1 MTRFR
6 FLSLLAGLTA
16 IAAVPVFSQER
27 YLLEAPASAVAA
39 ISAQYGLTVVR
50 TIADE
55 DPAEAVYLVTAPG
68 SAPSQTLIAAVLSN
82 PSVEEFEA
90 DETVESPEVGAESP
104 LPGST
109 ASIGD
114 AATNAT
120 TVNFAGG
127 VVRTVY
133 VGQPANDAISLGD
146 IRGQS
151 TGAGI
156 VAVIDTGV
164 DPTHPALAS
173 VLVPGYDFVHGV
185 AGIPSELNDLNP
197 TYASA
202 IAQSTQ
208 AGQNTK
214 GSPALLNQSTVAIL
228 DQSTVA
234 ILDGGGPLPSD
245 FGHGTM
251 VAGLIHLV
259 APAASIMPIKAFQ
272 SNGSANLSDIVSS
285 IYFATD
291 HGANV
296 INMSFSQTAP
306 SKILANAIAYATSKG
321 VVSVASAGND
331 GKAEFVY
338 PAGLASAIGVA
349 SVNNDGVPSLF
360 SNYGVGSVFMA
371 APGEGL
377 ITTYPGNNY
386 AAVWGTSF
394 SSALVSGAAAVF
406 YYVNPAIGIPGT
418 ANALAQGDSA
428 PPMMGNALLNLQSSL
443 SSITQ
448 GEDQ

>member
-1 MTRFR
+1 MKRFR
-6 FLSLLAGLTA
+6 FLSILAGLAA
-16 IAAVPVFSQER
+16 IAAFPAYSQQR
-27 YLLEAPASAVAA
+27 YLLEAPAAAVSGLAT
-39 ISAQYGLTVVR
+39 QYGLTLVR
-50 TIADE
+50 TVADE
-55 DPAEAVYLVTAPG
+55 DPTEAVYLMTAPG
-68 SAPSQTLIAAVLSN
+68 TAPSQTLIAAVLAN
-82 PSVEEFEA
+82 PAVEEFEA
-90 DETVESPEVGAESP
+90 DETVDSPEVGAESP

-109 ASIGD
+109 GAIGN
-114 AATNAT
+114 AATNDT
-120 TVNFAGG
+120 TVKFAGS
-127 VVRTVY
+127 VVRAVY
-133 VGQPANDAISLGD
+133 AGQPANDEISLGD

-164 DPTHPALAS
+164 DPTHPALVN

-197 TYASA
+197 VDANA
-202 IAQSTQ
+202 IAQSAQTNQ
-208 AGQNTK
+208 STK
-214 GSPALLNQSTVAIL
+214 TSAALLNQSTVAIL

-259 APAASIMPIKAFQ
+259 APAAKIMPIKAFQ
-272 SNGSANLSDIVSS
+272 SNGTANLSDIISA

-306 SKILANAIAYATSKG
+306 STILAASIAYATSKG

-331 GKAEFVY
+331 GKPEFVY
-338 PAGLASAIGVA
+338 PAGLAGAVGVA
-349 SVNNDGVPSLF
+349 STNNDGVPSLF

-377 ITTYPGNNY
+377 ITTFPGNNY

-406 YYVNPAIGIPGT
+406 YYVNPAIGNPGT
-418 ANALAQGDSA
+418 ANALAHGDSA
-428 PPMMGNALLNLQSSL
+428 PPIMGNALLNLQSSL
-443 SSITQ
+443 SFITQ
-448 GEDQ
+448 SEDQ

>member
-1 MTRFR
+1 MKRFR

-16 IAAVPVFSQER
+16 IAAIPAYSQQR
-27 YLLEAPASAVAA
+27 YLLEAPAAAV
-39 ISAQYGLTVVR
+39 SGLVTEYGLTLVR
-50 TIADE
+50 TVADE
-55 DPAEAVYLVTAPG
+55 DTNEAVYLVTAPG
-68 SAPSQTLIAAVLSN
+68 TAPSPTLIAAVLANSA
-82 PSVEEFEA
+82 VEEFEA
-90 DETVESPEVGAESP
+90 DETVDSPEVGCSAP

-109 ASIGD
+109 GAIGN
-114 AATNAT
+114 AATDDT
-120 TVNFAGG
+120 TVKFAGS

-133 VGQPANDAISLGD
+133 VGQPANDTISLAD

-164 DPTHPALAS
+164 DPTHPALVG

-197 TYASA
+197 ADAAA
-202 IAQSTQ
+202 IAQS
-208 AGQNTK
+208 GQGSQSTK
-214 GSPALLNQSTVAIL
+214 TSPALLNQSTVAIL

-234 ILDGGGPLPSD
+234 ILDGNGPLPSD

-259 APAASIMPIKAFQ
+259 APAAKIMPIKAFQ
-272 SNGSANLSDIVSS
+272 SNGTANLSDIISS

-296 INMSFSQTAP
+296 INMSFSQTSP
-306 SKILANAIAYATSKG
+306 SKILANAVAYATSKG
-321 VVSVASAGND
+321 VVPVASAGND
-331 GKAEFVY
+331 GKPEFVY
-338 PAGLASAIGVA
+338 PAGLAGAIGVA
-349 SVNNDGVPSLF
+349 STNNDGVPSLF

-377 ITTYPGNNY
+377 ITTFPGNNY

-406 YYVNPAIGIPGT
+406 YYVNPAIGNPGT

-428 PPMMGNALLNLQSSL
+428 PPIMGNALLNLQSSL
-443 SSITQ
+443 SFITKT
-448 GEDQ
+448 EDQ

>member
-1 MTRFR
+1 MKRFR
-6 FLSLLAGLTA
+6 VVSIFAGLA
-16 IAAVPVFSQER
+16 MIAGIPAFSQQR
-27 YLLEAPASAVAA
+27 YLLEAPASAV
-39 ISAQYGLTVVR
+39 SSLTAQYGLTLVR

-68 SAPSQTLIAAVLSN
+68 TAPSDTLIAAVSAN
-82 PSVEEFEA
+82 PAVEEFEA
-90 DETVESPEVGAESP
+90 DETVESPEVGAEAP

-109 ASIGD
+109 AGIGN
-114 AATNAT
+114 AATDDK
-120 TVNFAGG
+120 TVKFAGSM
-127 VVRTVY
+127 VRSAYAV
-133 VGQPANDAISLGD
+133 QPANDAISLGD
-146 IRGQS
+146 IRSQS

-164 DPTHPALAS
+164 DPAHPALVN
-173 VLVPGYDFVHGV
+173 VLVPGYDFVNGV
-185 AGIPSELNDLNP
+185 AGIPSELNDLNA
-197 TYASA
+197 TDANA
-202 IAQSTQ
+202 IAQSAQ
-208 AGQNTK
+208 ANPNTK
-214 GSPALLNQSTVAIL
+214 TSAALLNQSTVAIL

-234 ILDGGGPLPSD
+234 ILDGGGPLPGD

-259 APAASIMPIKAFQ
+259 APSAKIMPIKAFQ
-272 SNGSANLSDIVSS
+272 SNGTANLSDIISS

-306 SKILANAIAYATSKG
+306 SKALAAAISYATSKG
-321 VVSVASAGND
+321 VASVASAGND
-331 GKAEFVY
+331 GKPEFVY
-338 PAGLASAIGVA
+338 PAGLAYAIGVA
-349 SVNNDGVPSLF
+349 SINNDGVPSLF

-394 SSALVSGAAAVF
+394 SAALVSGAAAVF
-406 YYVNPAIGIPGT
+406 YYVKPTIGNPGT
-418 ANALAQGDSA
+418 ANALAHGDSV
-428 PPMMGNALLNLQSSL
+428 PPIMGNAALDLQSSL
-443 SSITQ
+443 SFLSP
-448 GEDQ
+448 GEE

>member
-1 MTRFR
+1 MKRFR
-6 FLSLLAGLTA
+6 TLSILASLAA
-16 IAAVPVFSQER
+16 IAAIPAYSQQR
-27 YLLEAPASAVAA
+27 YLLEAPAAAVSGLAT
-39 ISAQYGLTVVR
+39 QYGLTLVR

-55 DPAEAVYLVTAPG
+55 DPAEAVYLLTAVG
-68 SAPSQTLIAAVLSN
+68 TAPSQQLIAAVLAN
-82 PSVEEFEA
+82 PAVEEFEA
-90 DETVESPEVGAESP
+90 DETVDSPEVGAEAA

-109 ASIGD
+109 GAIGN
-114 AATNAT
+114 AATDET
-120 TVNFAGG
+120 TVEFAGN

-151 TGAGI
+151 KGAGI

-164 DPTHPALAS
+164 DPTHPALAN
-173 VLVPGYDFVHGV
+173 VLVAGYDFVNGV

-197 TYASA
+197 VDANA
-202 IAQSTQ
+202 FAQSTQ
-208 AGQNTK
+208 AGQSAKT
-214 GSPALLNQSTVAIL
+214 SPALLNQSTVAIL

-234 ILDGGGPLPSD
+234 ILDGGGPLPGD

-259 APAASIMPIKAFQ
+259 APSAMIMPIKAFQ
-272 SNGSANLSDIVSS
+272 SNGTANLSDIISA

-306 SKILANAIAYATSKG
+306 SKILAAAVAYATSKG

-331 GKAEFVY
+331 GKPEFVY
-338 PAGLASAIGVA
+338 PAGLANAIGVA
-349 SVNNDGVPSLF
+349 SINNEGVPSLF

-406 YYVNPAIGIPGT
+406 YYVNPAIGNPGT
-418 ANALAQGDSA
+418 AHALAQGDSV
-428 PPMMGNALLNLQSSL
+428 PPIMGNAALNLQSSL
-443 SSITQ
+443 SFITQ
-448 GEDQ
+448 GGDR